1 MGESGPDSD
10 QWIPLH
16 GDWVHGPGVTD
27 GYLIT
32 VELILVRHALPER
45 REVADGPA
53 DPGLSEAGHAQARH
67 LAEYFAQE
75 HLDALYASPMRRA
88 METVK
93 PIAETKKMDWTVV
106 DGVAEW
112 DRDSNEYI
120 PIEELKAANDPRWRE
135 IVEGGWTS
143 NEPPED
149 FAERVIT
156 SLETIISDHRGE
168 TVLVSCHGG
177 VINAYLSRVLGLDGS
192 QFFYPNYTSIH
203 RIAASGRGHRSI
215 LSINETSHLRGTG
228 LPVGIFRS

>member
-1 MGESGPDSD
+1 M
-10 QWIPLH
+10 
-16 GDWVHGPGVTD
+16 HGPGVTGD
-27 GYLIT
+27 YLII

-45 REVADGPA
+45 REVESGPA

-67 LAEYFAQE
+67 LAEYFAIE
-75 HLDALYASPMRRA
+75 HIDALYASPMRRA
-88 METVK
+88 IETARPVS
-93 PIAETKKMDWTVV
+93 ETKALPYTVV

-143 NEPPED
+143 DEKPED
-149 FAERVIT
+149 FKDRVLT
-156 SLETIISDHRGE
+156 SLEQIISDHRGE
-168 TVLVSCHGG
+168 TVVVACHGG
-177 VINAYLSRVLGLDGS
+177 VINEYLSHVLGLDGN

-215 LSINETSHLRGTG
+215 LSINETAHLRGTG